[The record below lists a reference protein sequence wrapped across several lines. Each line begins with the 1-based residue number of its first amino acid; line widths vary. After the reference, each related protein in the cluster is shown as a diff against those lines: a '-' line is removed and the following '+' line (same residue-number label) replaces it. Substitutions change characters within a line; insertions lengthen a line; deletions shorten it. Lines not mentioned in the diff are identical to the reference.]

1 MRIITIALL
10 LCVSVF
16 SLKAQKFSV
25 KYAFGVANYAGDL
38 QAKAYTFNQCQ
49 LSGGIGLEYE
59 ISEHFIAR
67 ADISAAKVSAADRH
81 SGIPAQEA
89 RNLEFTSN
97 IEEFALIAEY
107 DLCSLKK
114 YKATPYIFAGF
125 GVYHFNPY
133 TSDQLGDKIYLRPLG
148 TEGQGSNGSSKY
160 NLTQLNIPYG
170 AGIKVALNEDI
181 RLGVEVGFRKLFTDY
196 LDDVSTTYAPLN
208 DITPAALP
216 YAYRGPGGAAAYST
230 IVGQKR
236 GNSGAYDDYYF
247 TQLTLSFRLVSHK
260 ESDFTKMQMQM
271 IKCPTNMIL
280 Y

>member
-10 LCVSVF
+10 LCVSVTTI
-16 SLKAQKFSV
+16 KAQKFSV
-25 KYAFGVANYAGDL
+25 TYAAGVANYAGDL
-38 QAKAYTFNQCQ
+38 QKKAYTFSQCQ
-49 LSGGIGLEYE
+49 LSGTLGLEYE

-67 ADISAAKVSAADRH
+67 ADISGAKVSAADRH
-81 SGIPAQEA
+81 SGIPSQVA

-107 DLCSLKK
+107 DFLSLKN
-114 YKATPYIFAGF
+114 YQATPYVFAGV

-148 TEGQGSNGSSKY
+148 TEGQGMNGDSKY

-170 AGIKVALNEDI
+170 AGVKVALSKDI
-181 RLGVEVGFRKLFTDY
+181 RLGIEVGFRKLFTDY
-196 LDDVSTTYAPLN
+196 LDDVSGYYAKFSDLSPG
-208 DITPAALP
+208 AQQ
-216 YAYRGPGGAAAYST
+216 YAYRGTGAYPA
-230 IVGQKR
+230 GQRR
-236 GNSGAYDDYYF
+236 GNSGADDDYYF
-247 TQLTLSFRLVSHK
+247 TQLTLSVRLVSHK

-271 IKCPTNMIL
+271 IQCPSNVIL